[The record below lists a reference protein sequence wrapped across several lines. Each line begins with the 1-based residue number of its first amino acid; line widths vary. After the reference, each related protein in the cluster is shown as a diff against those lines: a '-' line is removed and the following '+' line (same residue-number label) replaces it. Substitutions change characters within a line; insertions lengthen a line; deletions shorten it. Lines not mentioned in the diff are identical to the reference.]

1 MNSCDTTRNISLG
14 FDELKRGRWRKVVIV
29 RKGGRRTKERGKFT
43 FLDFGLLH
51 LILEIL
57 LEFSF
62 FVVGEL
68 GEVKLGGGGAEIHG

>member
-1 MNSCDTTRNISLG
+1 MKEEG
-14 FDELKRGRWRKVVIV
+14 A
-29 RKGGRRTKERGKFT
+29 RRQGEIT

-68 GEVKLGGGGAEIHG
+68 GEIELGGGGAEIHG

>member
-1 MNSCDTTRNISLG
+1 MK
-14 FDELKRGRWRKVVIV
+14 EH
-29 RKGGRRTKERGKFT
+29 GGGEKFT
-43 FLDFGLLH
+43 FLNLGLLH

-68 GEVKLGGGGAEIHG
+68 GEVELGGGGAEIHDWLDVSRLS